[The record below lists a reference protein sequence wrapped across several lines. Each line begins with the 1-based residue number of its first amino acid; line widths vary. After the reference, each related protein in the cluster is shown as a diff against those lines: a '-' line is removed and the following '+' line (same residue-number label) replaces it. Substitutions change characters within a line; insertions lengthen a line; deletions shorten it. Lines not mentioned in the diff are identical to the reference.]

1 MIDPQRVDDAKRAL
15 GARLAAWRNA
25 RGLTQLALARRV
37 PVSRTTIAG
46 VERGQ
51 QCPDRIFWQRCEA
64 ALAAGGELLA
74 DYDDYRRLKQQLDQ
88 EKVEAAQRVRWGE
101 VEHYSLP
108 AGTHGVPAAVT
119 ARESL
124 RDLAAADLT
133 SGGPNGLTAPL
144 ARIADVAVAGET
156 DFHDGDAV
164 TLAVMSDGQAM
175 SLRVSRRALLELA
188 AGLTAVPVVTTT
200 GVSHPRSVDPAVVDH
215 FAELRALLVQADDRL
230 GGLTILSTVEQQIAL
245 IAALRRQARGQL
257 RDRLLST
264 EARWSEF
271 AGWLSDDLGDR
282 AAGDRWLDRAG
293 SMAQEA
299 DDQEFWAYV
308 LTRKAQRM
316 VGTGDEDCVVG
327 LARAA
332 SRLPD
337 TPPLVH
343 AFAAIQQAYGS
354 AIAQDASAFQAAVE
368 RAHTL
373 VATAWPTG
381 GSSALGSFC
390 TRPYLAAQEGEG
402 WLRLNQPRRAIDSFT
417 NAVNTW
423 PDRYRRERGV
433 YLSRTAHAY
442 LAASE
447 PGQAATVAAEALTT
461 ATTTGSV
468 RVRRNV
474 TALARRLEPFSG
486 QPEVRQL
493 LDQLATSG

>member
-15 GARLAAWRNA
+15 GARLAAWRNV

-88 EKVEAAQRVRWGE
+88 EKVEAAQRMRWGE
-101 VEHYSLP
+101 VEDRSLP
-108 AGTHGVPAAVT
+108 AGTHGVPVT
-119 ARESL
+119 DPARESL
-124 RDLAAADLT
+124 RDLAATDLT
-133 SGGPNGLTAPL
+133 AGGPNGLTAPL
-144 ARIADVAVAGET
+144 ARVAGAAVAGET

-164 TLAVMSDGQAM
+164 TLAVMSDGRAM

-215 FAELRALLVQADDRL
+215 FAELRALLVQADDLL

-245 IAALRRQARGQL
+245 IAALRRQTRGQL
-257 RDRLLST
+257 RNRLLST

-337 TPPLVH
+337 TPRSCTPSPPSSRRTAAPSRRTPPLSRPRSSVPTH
-343 AFAAIQQAYGS
+343 SWRPPGRRAGEAVPSVRSAPGRTLRRRRARDGS
-354 AIAQDASAFQAAVE
+354 ASTNRVGPSTAS
-368 RAHTL
+368 
-373 VATAWPTG
+373 PTP
-381 GSSALGSFC
+381 S
-390 TRPYLAAQEGEG
+390 TRGP
-402 WLRLNQPRRAIDSFT
+402 
-417 NAVNTW
+417 
-423 PDRYRRERGV
+423 
-433 YLSRTAHAY
+433 
-442 LAASE
+442 
-447 PGQAATVAAEALTT
+447 T
-461 ATTTGSV
+461 ATDANGACTSP
-468 RVRRNV
+468 
-474 TALARRLEPFSG
+474 ARRTPTWRLRNQARPPPS
-486 QPEVRQL
+486 RL
-493 LDQLATSG
+493 KR